1 MRIHVFVTAEVAQL
15 VEHLVVAQVAV
26 GSSPIFRPI
35 RKSPRFRAGFF
46 FFCRQVTCLE
56 KGPALTPMAV
66 AGSPGTDEPLLLS
79 RAQGRAGMASS
90 FLGGGRAPLSA
101 AGTRPVWKKAMGT
114 SSAGGGPSLM
124 EATALAASGRAA
136 LAKAGPFAY
145 KTSHH
150 GAWRSMVAHLLWEQG
165 VAGSNPVA
173 PTIKRSRGHTTMWC
187 DLFLFLRPMA
197 AMPQGVPADLGKRV
211 QSFPAGVPGAER
223 TRQGGKAPTCKDRQG
238 GGMGRQDRAPHPL
251 SRTGSLAGAAVP
263 TPDSPRRGERV

>member
-46 FFCRQVTCLE
+46 FFCRQVTGLE

-66 AGSPGTDEPLLLS
+66 AG
-79 RAQGRAGMASS
+79 
-90 FLGGGRAPLSA
+90 
-101 AGTRPVWKKAMGT
+101 TRPVWKKAKGT

-197 AMPQGVPADLGKRV
+197 ARPQGVPAGLGKRV
-211 QSFPAGVPGAER
+211 QSFLSGDSCGRAWGGEDEAG
-223 TRQGGKAPTCKDRQG
+223 RQGPPSARIGKAG
-238 GGMGRQDRAPHPL
+238 AWAV
-251 SRTGSLAGAAVP
+251 RTGRLIPSSGPAALPGRPSPHRTARAGGNGF
-263 TPDSPRRGERV
+263 SGRRVSCARR

>member
-1 MRIHVFVTAEVAQL
+1 
-15 VEHLVVAQVAV
+15 
-26 GSSPIFRPI
+26 
-35 RKSPRFRAGFF
+35 
-46 FFCRQVTCLE
+46 
-56 KGPALTPMAV
+56 MAV
-66 AGSPGTDEPLLLS
+66 VGSPGTDEPLLLS

-90 FLGGGRAPLSA
+90 FLGGGRASLSA
-101 AGTRPVWKKAMGT
+101 AGTRPVWKKAKGT

-197 AMPQGVPADLGKRV
+197 AMPQGIPAGLGKRV
-211 QSFPAGVPGAER
+211 QSFPAVDPCGVPGAER
-223 TRQGGKAPTCKDRQG
+223 TRQGGKAPHLQG
-238 GGMGRQDRAPHPL
+238 
-251 SRTGSLAGAAVP
+251 
-263 TPDSPRRGERV
+263 

>member
-1 MRIHVFVTAEVAQL
+1 M
-15 VEHLVVAQVAV
+15 

-46 FFCRQVTCLE
+46 FFCRQVTGLE

-66 AGSPGTDEPLLLS
+66 AGSLGTDEPLLLS

-101 AGTRPVWKKAMGT
+101 AGTRPVWKKAKGP

-165 VAGSNPVA
+165 GAGSNPVA
-173 PTIKRSRGHTTMWC
+173 PTIKDQEVIPRCGVTSFCFCGQWRPCRRESPQALGKARPIFPC
-187 DLFLFLRPMA
+187 GRFLRACLGRRGRGRA
-197 AMPQGVPADLGKRV
+197 ARSPI
-211 QSFPAGVPGAER
+211 
-223 TRQGGKAPTCKDRQG
+223 CKDRQG
-238 GGMGRQDRAPHPL
+238 GAWAV
-251 SRTGSLAGAAVP
+251 RTGRLVPSSGPAALPGRPSPHRTARAGGNGF
-263 TPDSPRRGERV
+263 SGRRVSCARR